1 MTVNINQRPGY
12 LSYSQ
17 FTSYLDC
24 GWRYHL
30 EKVQKVDQLPAIY
43 FAGGTA
49 VHAACDAVDHQL
61 LKEGK

>member
-1 MTVNINQRPGY
+1 MTKRPDY

-24 GWRYHL
+24 GWRYYL
-30 EKVQKVDQLPAIY
+30 ERILKIDEGPAIY

-49 VHAACDAVDHQL
+49 VHAACDAVDRQL